1 MILPFIPEDSEIIDD
16 IEPLMAGEKD
26 PLIIVHS
33 GAQSVPVG
41 FMEKWSMTTELIMRQ
56 IPGVRCPTCLAA
68 GKEVWVIPGKLCHEC
83 GTECG

>member
-1 MILPFIPEDSEIIDD
+1 MVLPFIPEDYEPTDD

-26 PLIIVHS
+26 PLIIVHP
-33 GAQSVPVG
+33 GAQSVP
-41 FMEKWSMTTELIMRQ
+41 
-56 IPGVRCPTCLAA
+56 IPGVLCPTCLAA